1 MRAVSLRLR
10 RMEYS
15 TRSFAS
21 LSNRASCIGPY
32 HSTGLAGRNRLMLCA
47 SNKFRC
53 KGAIETVSKGKRTLL
68 FHETRI
74 WHPVQD
80 KARDLFILFRLKAA
94 GAVNKYTLRL

>member
-1 MRAVSLRLR
+1 MRTVSLRLR

-47 SNKFRC
+47 SNKFRY
-53 KGAIETVSKGKRTLL
+53 KSAIETVSKGKRTLL
-68 FHETRI
+68 FHRTQVR
-74 WHPVQD
+74 WPVQN
-80 KARDLFILFRLKAA
+80 KARDLFILFRFKAA
-94 GAVNKYTLRL
+94 GAVNKFTK